1 MLRRTAKKKYS
12 SDLFWKTN
20 FAKNNYYNSKF
31 RNPSK
36 QCLPKAGGKR
46 KKKKKSVKGPEI
58 TAFSWPDNVV
68 PQTPHAGMVQL
79 LLI

>member
-1 MLRRTAKKKYS
+1 MEKE
-12 SDLFWKTN
+12 
-20 FAKNNYYNSKF
+20 
-31 RNPSK
+31 
-36 QCLPKAGGKR
+36 